1 MQAEHGRKHG
11 TSSSCSIGGNMDS
24 TLEQLTMRRVAL
36 RIVPFIMLLYFV
48 AYIDR
53 VNVGFAALTM
63 NRDLGLS
70 AGQFGLA
77 AGLFFAGYVA
87 FQVPSNLLLARIG
100 GRVWIPVIML
110 AWGIASLCNAWVKGP
125 TSFYLVRLL
134 LGIGESGLYPG
145 LLYILVMWAPE
156 KYRVRML

>member
-1 MQAEHGRKHG
+1 VV
-11 TSSSCSIGGNMDS
+11 
-24 TLEQLTMRRVAL
+24 RRCGAGPSQHNLSHKSLGWAMADTEKEAVRHVCW
-36 RIVPFIMLLYFV
+36 RILPLLFAAYFV

-100 GRVWIPVIML
+100 GRVWIPVIMVC
-110 AWGIASLCNAWVKGP
+110 WGVASLCNAWVQGAS
-125 TSFYLVRLL
+125 SFYWVRLL

-145 LLYILVMWAPE
+145 LLYIL
-156 KYRVRML
+156 